1 VPVLVTCA
9 HAVPLLLVSRC
20 VQTASSRPGSTGG
33 PAVTDDGVA
42 AIEPVG
48 ERDVVAFADEADVI
62 VVGLGCAGASAAI
75 EAAERGLDVVAI
87 ERQGA
92 PGGTS
97 AMSGGLIYLG
107 GGTPVQRECGF
118 DDDSANMFAFLQAAT
133 APHGAADPTARPDLA
148 RLRLY
153 CEESVSHFHWL
164 RDHGVPFRSAFCD
177 EPNRESADDSGLVF
191 SGGEDSRPFC
201 DIVRPVP
208 RGHKPQ
214 FPDRA
219 GSFLMRCLTHSV
231 ATTPTRTTV
240 DARADRLV
248 VDSDGVVVG
257 VAVRHDNET
266 HYVRAR
272 RGVVLATGGFAYN
285 DAMLAANCPEA
296 LHPDSAWRIG
306 TDADDGRGI
315 RLGLGAGGAPLRL
328 DTFECA
334 LPLGPPHR
342 LCRAILVDRAGR
354 RFVNEDT
361 YTGRIGW
368 KALMEHAGDVF
379 MVLDEAIYERN
390 LLGLRFSYAA
400 ETAEELARDLGV
412 PEDQF
417 AATIAHYNEHAARG
431 EDPEFGKLPPFVQ
444 PLVPPLGAI
453 DLGVDRGAI
462 YATFTLGGLH
472 TDVDARVLA
481 PDGAP
486 VPGLF
491 AVGRAS
497 ASLAAGGYV
506 SGISLGDG
514 TFFGRRAGA
523 AI

>member
-1 VPVLVTCA
+1 MLRIGYDKPVPDTPNPNL
-9 HAVPLLLVSRC
+9 AVDPV
-20 VQTASSRPGSTGG
+20 
-33 PAVTDDGVA
+33 
-42 AIEPVG
+42 EPVR
-48 ERDVVAFADEADVI
+48 ERDVEHFDDTADVV

-75 EAAERGLDVVAI
+75 AASERGLDVLAI

-92 PGGTS
+92 GGGTS

-107 GGTPVQRECGF
+107 GGTPVQQECGF
-118 DDDSANMFAFLQAAT
+118 DDDVETMYTFLVAAT
-133 APHGAADPTARPDLA
+133 APHGVSEATDRPDLE
-148 RLRLY
+148 RLRIY
-153 CEESVSHFHWL
+153 CDESVTHFHWL
-164 RDHGVPFRSAFCD
+164 RDHGVPFRAAFFD

-201 DIVRPVP
+201 DLARPVP

-214 FPDRA
+214 YTDSA
-219 GSFLMRCLTHSV
+219 GNFLMQRLGAAV
-231 ATTPTRTTV
+231 AATTTRIQV
-240 DARADRLV
+240 DARADRLIT
-248 VDSDGVVVG
+248 DDDGAVVG
-257 VAVRHDNET
+257 VAVRRDNET
-266 HYVRAR
+266 RYVRAR

-285 DAMLAANCPEA
+285 EAMLGAYCPDAMR
-296 LHPDSAWRIG
+296 PDSAWRIG

-315 RLGLGAGGAPLRL
+315 RLGLGVGGAPLRL
-328 DTFECA
+328 DVFECA

-342 LCRAILVDRAGR
+342 LCRAILVDRSGR

-368 KALMEHAGDVF
+368 KALMEHDGDVF
-379 MVLDEAIYERN
+379 MILDEAIYERN

-400 ETAEELARDLGV
+400 ESAEELARDIGL
-412 PEDQF
+412 PEAEF
-417 AATIAHYNEHAARG
+417 AATLANYNEHAARG

-444 PLVPPLGAI
+444 PIGTPLGAI
-453 DLGVDRGAI
+453 DLGMARGAI
-462 YATFTLGGLH
+462 YATFTLGGLRA
-472 TDVDARVLA
+472 DIDGRVLTA
-481 PDGAP
+481 DDRA

>member
-1 VPVLVTCA
+1 MSEDA
-9 HAVPLLLVSRC
+9 
-20 VQTASSRPGSTGG
+20 TG
-33 PAVTDDGVA
+33 P
-42 AIEPVG
+42 IEPVAA
-48 ERDVVAFADEADVI
+48 RAVARFDDEADVV

-75 EAAERGLDVVAI
+75 AASGRGLDVLAL

-107 GGTPVQRECGF
+107 GGTPVQVECGYE
-118 DDDSANMFAFLQAAT
+118 DDADTMHTFLLAAT
-133 APHGAADPTARPDLA
+133 APHGASHPADRPDRE
-148 RLRLY
+148 RLRAY
-153 CEESVSHFHWL
+153 CDESVAHFHWL
-164 RDHGVPFRSAFCD
+164 REHGVPFRSAFCD

-201 DIVRPVP
+201 DLARPVP

-214 FPDRA
+214 FPDSA
-219 GSFLMRCLTHSV
+219 GNFLMQCLGNAV
-231 ATTPTRTTV
+231 AGTRTRVEV

-248 VDSDGVVVG
+248 VDDDGAVVG
-257 VAVRHDNET
+257 VVARRDNADR
-266 HYVRAR
+266 YLRAR
-272 RGVVLATGGFAYN
+272 RGVVLASGGFSYN
-285 DAMLAANCPEA
+285 DAMLQAHCPEA
-296 LHPDSAWRIG
+296 MRPDPAWRIG

-328 DTFECA
+328 DVFECA

-342 LCRAILVDRAGR
+342 LCRAILVDRHGR

-368 KALMEHAGDVF
+368 KALMEHDGDVF
-379 MVLDEAIYERN
+379 MVLDESIYERN

-400 ETAEELARDLGV
+400 ETVEELARDLGV
-412 PEDQF
+412 PEDTL
-417 AATIAHYNEHAARG
+417 AATVARYNEHAANG

-444 PLVPPLGAI
+444 PLVAPLGAI
-453 DLGVDRGAI
+453 DLGVARGAI

-472 TDVDARVLA
+472 ADVDGRVLDRGGDA
-481 PDGAP
+481 I
-486 VPGLF
+486 PGLF
-491 AVGRAS
+491 AAGRAS

-514 TFFGRRAGA
+514 TFFGRRAGC

>member
-1 VPVLVTCA
+1 MNDDQVTPIA
-9 HAVPLLLVSRC
+9 PLPESDIARF
-20 VQTASSRPGSTGG
+20 
-33 PAVTDDGVA
+33 D
-42 AIEPVG
+42 
-48 ERDVVAFADEADVI
+48 DEADVV

-75 EAAERGLDVVAI
+75 AASERGLDVVAI

-107 GGTPVQRECGF
+107 GGTPVQRACGY
-118 DDDSANMFAFLQAAT
+118 DDDADTMHAFLQAAT
-133 APHGAADPTARPDLA
+133 APHGTADPAARVDA
-148 RLRLY
+148 DKLRLY
-153 CEESVSHFHWL
+153 CDESVAHFHWL
-164 RDHGVPFRSAFCD
+164 QDHGVPFRAAFCD

-201 DIVRPVP
+201 DIARPVP

-214 FPDRA
+214 FKDSA
-219 GSFLMRCLTHSV
+219 GNFLMRCLMGAV
-231 ATTPTRTTV
+231 DATATRVVV
-240 DARADRLV
+240 DARADQLV
-248 VDSDGVVVG
+248 VGAGGEVVG

-266 HYVRAR
+266 RYIRAR
-272 RGVVLATGGFAYN
+272 RGAVLATGGFAYN
-285 DAMLAANCPEA
+285 EAMLGAYCPDAMR
-296 LHPDSAWRIG
+296 PDPAWRIG

-315 RLGLGAGGAPLRL
+315 RLGVGAGGAPLRL
-328 DTFECA
+328 DVFECA

-368 KALMEHAGDVF
+368 KALMEHDGDIF
-379 MVLDEAIYERN
+379 MVLDENIYERN

-400 ETAEELARDLGV
+400 ETAEELARDIGL
-412 PEDQF
+412 PEAVF
-417 AATIAHYNEHAARG
+417 AATVANYNEHAVRG

-453 DLGVDRGAI
+453 DLGMARGAI

-472 TDVDARVLA
+472 TDVDSRVLTA
-481 PDGAP
+481 DGRP

-491 AVGRAS
+491 AAGRAS

-523 AI
+523 AV

>member
-1 VPVLVTCA
+1 MPVTTDGLV
-9 HAVPLLLVSRC
+9 
-20 VQTASSRPGSTGG
+20 G
-33 PAVTDDGVA
+33 P
-42 AIEPVG
+42 IEPVG
-48 ERDVVAFADEADVI
+48 DHDVAHFDDEADVV
-62 VVGLGCAGASAAI
+62 VVGLGCAGATAAI
-75 EAAERGLDVVAI
+75 SASERGLDVLAL

-107 GGTPVQRECGF
+107 GGTPVQRQCGF
-118 DDDSANMFAFLQAAT
+118 DDDPDEMHAFLLAAT
-133 APHGAADPTARPDLA
+133 APHGDVAPAARADLDK
-148 RLRLY
+148 LRLY
-153 CEESVSHFHWL
+153 CDESVAHFHWL
-164 RDHGVPFRSAFCD
+164 RDHGVPFRGAFCD
-177 EPNRESADDSGLVF
+177 EPNRESADDSGLVY

-201 DIVRPVP
+201 DIARPAP

-214 FPDRA
+214 FPDSA
-219 GSFLMRCLTHSV
+219 GNFLMHCLTDAV
-231 ATTPTRTTV
+231 AATATRTMV
-240 DARADRLV
+240 DTRVDRLV
-248 VDSDGVVVG
+248 VDRDRAVVG
-257 VAVRHDNET
+257 VAVRRDNET
-266 HYVRAR
+266 RYVRAR

-285 DAMLAANCPEA
+285 DAMLARYCPDA
-296 LHPDSAWRIG
+296 MRPDSAWRIG

-328 DTFECA
+328 DAFECA

-342 LCRAILVDRAGR
+342 LCRAILVDRRGR

-368 KALMEHAGDVF
+368 KALMEHDGDVF

-400 ETAEELARDLGV
+400 ETVEELARDMGV
-412 PEDQF
+412 PEAAL
-417 AATIAHYNEHAARG
+417 AATVARYNEHAARG
-431 EDPEFGKLPPFVQ
+431 EDPEFGKLAPFVQ
-444 PLVPPLGAI
+444 PLAAPLGAI
-453 DLGVDRGAI
+453 DLGVARGAI

-472 TDVDARVLA
+472 TDGDGRVLA
-481 PDGAP
+481 GDGRA
-486 VPGLF
+486 VPQLF
-491 AVGRAS
+491 AAGRAS

-514 TFFGRRAGA
+514 TFFGRRVGA

>member
-1 VPVLVTCA
+1 MNDTDEG
-9 HAVPLLLVSRC
+9 SKR
-20 VQTASSRPGSTGG
+20 RPG
-33 PAVTDDGVA
+33 DDGIA
-42 AIEPVG
+42 PIAPLS
-48 ERDVVAFADEADVI
+48 EREIGRFDDEVDVVVI
-62 VVGLGCAGASAAI
+62 GLGCAGASAAI
-75 EAAERGLDVVAI
+75 AASERGLEVLGL

-107 GGTPVQRECGF
+107 GGTPVQKECGF
-118 DDDSANMFAFLQAAT
+118 DDDAETMHTFLLAAL
-133 APHGAADPTARPDLA
+133 APHGAAGPHDRPDLA
-148 RLRLY
+148 RLRAY
-153 CEESVSHFHWL
+153 CDESVAHFHWL
-164 RDHGVPFRSAFCD
+164 REHGVPFRAAFFD
-177 EPNRESADDSGLVF
+177 EPNRESPDDSGLVF

-201 DIVRPVP
+201 DLARPVP

-214 FPDRA
+214 FPDSA
-219 GSFLMRCLTHSV
+219 GNFLMQQLGAGV
-231 ATTPTRTTV
+231 ARTSTRVEV
-240 DARADRLV
+240 DARADRLI
-248 VDSDGVVVG
+248 VDADGAVIG
-257 VAVRHDNET
+257 VSARRDNVT
-266 HYVRAR
+266 RTVRAR
-272 RGVVLATGGFAYN
+272 RGVVVASGGFAYN
-285 DAMLAANCPEA
+285 EAMVGAYCPDAMR
-296 LHPDSAWRIG
+296 PDPAWRIG

-315 RLGLGAGGAPLRL
+315 RLGLGVGGAPLRL
-328 DTFECA
+328 DVFECA

-342 LCRAILVDRAGR
+342 MCRAILVDRQGR

-368 KALMEHAGDVF
+368 KALMEHDGDIF

-390 LLGLRFSYAA
+390 LLGLRFAYAA
-400 ETAEELARDLGV
+400 ETVEELARDLGV
-412 PEDQF
+412 PE
-417 AATIAHYNEHAARG
+417 AALAQTVADYNAHAARG

-453 DLGVDRGAI
+453 DLGMARGAI

-472 TDVDARVLA
+472 ADVDGRVLA
-481 PDGAP
+481 ADGSAI
-486 VPGLF
+486 PGLF

-523 AI
+523 AV

>member
-1 VPVLVTCA
+1 MADDSIAPVE
-9 HAVPLLLVSRC
+9 PLAAR
-20 VQTASSRPGSTGG
+20 
-33 PAVTDDGVA
+33 GVA
-42 AIEPVG
+42 
-48 ERDVVAFADEADVI
+48 RFDDEADVV

-75 EAAERGLDVVAI
+75 AASERGLDVLVL

-107 GGTPVQRECGF
+107 GGTPVQQECGF
-118 DDDSANMFAFLQAAT
+118 ADDADNMHAFLLAAL
-133 APHGAADPTARPDLA
+133 APHGASDAKDRPDLE
-148 RLRLY
+148 RLRVY
-153 CEESVSHFHWL
+153 CDESVAHFHWL
-164 RDHGVPFRSAFCD
+164 RDHGVPFRAAFCD

-201 DIVRPVP
+201 DLARPVP

-214 FPDRA
+214 YTDSA
-219 GSFLMRCLTHSV
+219 GNFLMQRLASAVEGTN
-231 ATTPTRTTV
+231 
-240 DARADRLV
+240 ARV
-248 VDSDGVVVG
+248 EVDSRAEQLIVDDDGVVVG
-257 VAVRHDNET
+257 VTVRRDNST
-266 HYVRAR
+266 RAVRAR

-285 DAMLAANCPEA
+285 EAMLGAYCPAA
-296 LHPDSAWRIG
+296 LRPDAAWRIG

-328 DTFECA
+328 DVFECA

-342 LCRAILVDRAGR
+342 LCRAILVDREGK

-368 KALMEHAGDVF
+368 KALMEHDGDVF
-379 MVLDEAIYERN
+379 MILDETIYERN
-390 LLGLRFSYAA
+390 LLRLRFSYAA
-400 ETAEELARDLGV
+400 ETAEELARDIGLPV
-412 PEDQF
+412 AAF
-417 AATIAHYNEHAARG
+417 AATVARYNEHAARG

-444 PLVPPLGAI
+444 PLGAPLGAI
-453 DLGVDRGAI
+453 DLGMARGAI
-462 YATFTLGGLH
+462 YATFTLGGLLA
-472 TDVDARVLA
+472 DVDGRVLDA
-481 PDGAP
+481 AGGA

>member
-1 VPVLVTCA
+1 VPDA
-9 HAVPLLLVSRC
+9 EPGVS
-20 VQTASSRPGSTGG
+20 
-33 PAVTDDGVA
+33 DDGVGG
-42 AIEPVG
+42 IEPVA
-48 ERDVVAFADEADVI
+48 ERDVTGFDDTADVV

-75 EAAERGLDVVAI
+75 GAAERGLDVVAI

-92 PGGTS
+92 AGGTS

-107 GGTPVQRECGF
+107 GGTPVQRACGF
-118 DDDSANMFAFLQAAT
+118 EDDADTMFTFLQAAT
-133 APHGAADPTARPDLA
+133 APHGSTDPADRPDLA
-148 RLRLY
+148 RLREY
-153 CEESVSHFHWL
+153 CDESVTHFQWL
-164 RDHGVPFRSAFCD
+164 EDHGVPFRAAFCD

-201 DIVRPVP
+201 DIARPAP
-208 RGHKPQ
+208 RGHKPR
-214 FPDRA
+214 FPDSA
-219 GSFLMRCLTHSV
+219 GNFLMQCLGRSV
-231 ATTPTRTTV
+231 AATSTRVTV

-248 VDSDGVVVG
+248 VDDDGAVVG
-257 VAVRHDNET
+257 VAVRHDNT
-266 HYVRAR
+266 TRYIRAR
-272 RGVVLATGGFAYN
+272 RGVVLASGGFAYN
-285 DAMLAANCPEA
+285 DAMLAAHCPEA
-296 LHPDSAWRIG
+296 MHPDPAWRIG

-328 DTFECA
+328 DAFECA

-342 LCRAILVDRAGR
+342 LCRAILIDRSGR

-400 ETAEELARDLGV
+400 ETVEELARDLGV
-412 PEDQF
+412 PED
-417 AATIAHYNEHAARG
+417 ALADTVAHYNEHATHG
-431 EDPEFGKLPPFVQ
+431 VDPEFGKLPPFVR

-462 YATFTLGGLH
+462 YATFTLGGLAA
-472 TDVDARVLA
+472 DVDGRVL
-481 PDGAP
+481 GANGEA
-486 VPGLF
+486 VVGLF
-491 AVGRAS
+491 AVGRAG

>member
-1 VPVLVTCA
+1 MPEDL
-9 HAVPLLLVSRC
+9 
-20 VQTASSRPGSTGG
+20 TAP
-33 PAVTDDGVA
+33 
-42 AIEPVG
+42 IEPLA
-48 ERDVVAFADEADVI
+48 EHDVAHFDDDADVI

-75 EAAERGLDVVAI
+75 AASERGLDVVAL

-92 PGGTS
+92 SGGTS

-107 GGTPVQRECGF
+107 GGTPVQEECGF
-118 DDDSANMFAFLQAAT
+118 EDDAETMHTFLAAAL
-133 APHGAADPTARPDLA
+133 APHGVVDPTDRPDLE
-148 RLRLY
+148 RLRVY
-153 CEESVSHFHWL
+153 CDDSVAHFHWL

-201 DIVRPVP
+201 DIARPVP

-214 FPDRA
+214 YPDSA
-219 GSFLMRCLTHSV
+219 GNFLMQRLASAV
-231 ATTPTRTTV
+231 AATSTRVAV
-240 DARADRLV
+240 DARVDRLIV
-248 VDSDGVVVG
+248 ASDGVVVG
-257 VAVRHDNET
+257 VAARRDNATRHI
-266 HYVRAR
+266 RAR
-272 RGVVLATGGFAYN
+272 RGVVLAAGGFAYN
-285 DAMLAANCPEA
+285 EAMLAAYCPA
-296 LHPDSAWRIG
+296 AMRPDPAWRIG

-315 RLGLGAGGAPLRL
+315 RLGLGVGGAPLRL
-328 DTFECA
+328 DVFECA

-342 LCRAILVDRAGR
+342 LCRAILVDRQGR

-368 KALMEHAGDVF
+368 KALMEHDGDVF

-400 ETAEELARDLGV
+400 ETVEELARDLGV
-412 PEDQF
+412 PES
-417 AATIAHYNEHAARG
+417 ALATTVANYNEHAVNG

-444 PLVPPLGAI
+444 PIVPPLGAI
-453 DLGVDRGAI
+453 DLGLERGAI

-472 TDVDARVLA
+472 TDVDGRVIA
-481 PDGAP
+481 TDGRP

-491 AVGRAS
+491 AVGRSS

-514 TFFGRRAGA
+514 TFFGRRAGS

>member
-1 VPVLVTCA
+1 MSIESVA
-9 HAVPLLLVSRC
+9 PL
-20 VQTASSRPGSTGG
+20 
-33 PAVTDDGVA
+33 
-42 AIEPVG
+42 EPVA
-48 ERDVVAFADEADVI
+48 ERDVVQFDDDADVV
-62 VVGLGCAGASAAI
+62 VVGLGCAGGSAAI
-75 EAAERGLDVVAI
+75 SAAERGLDVVAH

-118 DDDSANMFAFLQAAT
+118 DDDADTMYAFLLEAT
-133 APHGAADPTARPDLA
+133 RPHGGGDPKDRADVAK
-148 RLRLY
+148 LRLY
-153 CEESVSHFHWL
+153 CDESVAHFHWL
-164 RDHGVPFRSAFCD
+164 REHGVPFRAAFCD

-201 DIVRPVP
+201 DIARPAP

-214 FPDRA
+214 FPDSA
-219 GSFLMRCLTHSV
+219 GDFLMRSLSAAV
-231 ATTPTRTTV
+231 AKTSTRVMV

-248 VDSDGVVVG
+248 LGTDGAIVG

-266 HYVRAR
+266 RYVRAR
-272 RGVVLATGGFAYN
+272 RGVVLATGGFSYN
-285 DAMLAANCPEA
+285 EAMLAEYCPDA
-296 LHPDSAWRIG
+296 MRPNPAWRIG

-315 RLGLGAGGAPLRL
+315 RLGQGAGGAPLRL
-328 DTFECA
+328 DVFECA

-342 LCRAILVDRAGR
+342 LCRAILVDRDGR

-368 KALMEHAGDVF
+368 KALMEHDGDVF

-390 LLGLRFSYAA
+390 LLRLRFAYAA
-400 ETAEELARDLGV
+400 ETIEELARDMGV
-412 PEDQF
+412 PAAAL
-417 AATIAHYNEHAARG
+417 AATVARYNDDAARG
-431 EDPEFGKLPPFVQ
+431 VDSEFGKLAPFVQ

-453 DLGVDRGAI
+453 DLGVMRGAI

-472 TDVDARVLA
+472 TDGDGRVLTA
-481 PDGAP
+481 DGRA

-491 AVGRAS
+491 AAGRTS

>member
-1 VPVLVTCA
+1 MQP
-9 HAVPLLLVSRC
+9 
-20 VQTASSRPGSTGG
+20 
-33 PAVTDDGVA
+33 VTDDGVGPLDP
-42 AIEPVG
+42 IT
-48 ERDVVAFADEADVI
+48 ERNVARFDDEADVV

-75 EAAERGLDVVAI
+75 AAAERGLEVLAL

-107 GGTPVQRECGF
+107 GGTPVQQQCGF
-118 DDDSANMFAFLQAAT
+118 DDDADTMYAFLVAAT
-133 APHGAADPTARPDLA
+133 AEHGNADRPDRPDRPDRA
-148 RLRLY
+148 KLRLY
-153 CEESVSHFHWL
+153 CDGSVAHFHWL
-164 RDHGVPFRSAFCD
+164 EDHGVPFRAAFCD

-201 DIVRPVP
+201 EIARPVP
-208 RGHKPQ
+208 RGHKPK
-214 FPDRA
+214 FPDSA
-219 GSFLMRCLTHSV
+219 GNFLMQRLSAAV
-231 ATTPTRTTV
+231 ATTPTRVMV

-248 VDSDGVVVG
+248 TDSDGAVIG
-257 VAVRHDNET
+257 VAVRHENQMR
-266 HYVRAR
+266 YVRAR

-285 DAMLAANCPEA
+285 EAMLGAYCPDAMR
-296 LHPDSAWRIG
+296 PDPAWRIG

-328 DTFECA
+328 DVFECA

-342 LCRAILVDRAGR
+342 LCRAILVDRQGR

-368 KALMEHAGDVF
+368 KALMEHGGDVF

-390 LLGLRFSYAA
+390 LLGLRFSHAA
-400 ETAEELARDLGV
+400 ETVEELARDLGV
-412 PEDQF
+412 PEAAL
-417 AATIAHYNEHAARG
+417 AATVADYNEHAARG

-453 DLGVDRGAI
+453 DLRVTRGAI

-472 TDVDARVLA
+472 TDADGRVVTATDAR
-481 PDGAP
+481 

-514 TFFGRRAGA
+514 TFFGRRAGLA
-523 AI
+523 L

>member
-1 VPVLVTCA
+1 VSNDPTAPIGPLAEREVP
-9 HAVPLLLVSRC
+9 RF
-20 VQTASSRPGSTGG
+20 
-33 PAVTDDGVA
+33 D
-42 AIEPVG
+42 
-48 ERDVVAFADEADVI
+48 DEADVV
-62 VVGLGCAGASAAI
+62 VVGLGCAGAAAAV
-75 EAAERGLDVVAI
+75 AASERGLDVMAL

-107 GGTPVQRECGF
+107 GGTPVQRECGY
-118 DDDSANMFAFLQAAT
+118 DDDADTMHAFLLAAL
-133 APHGAADPTARPDLA
+133 APHGGVDAADRPDLE
-148 RLRLY
+148 RLRVY
-153 CEESVSHFHWL
+153 CDESVAHFHWL
-164 RDHGVPFRSAFCD
+164 QDHGVPFRAAFFD
-177 EPNRESADDSGLVF
+177 EPNRESPDDSGLVF

-201 DIVRPVP
+201 DIARPVP

-214 FPDRA
+214 YTDSA
-219 GSFLMRCLTHSV
+219 GNFLMQCLGAAV
-231 ATTPTRTTV
+231 ARTATRVEV
-240 DARADRLV
+240 DARADRLIA
-248 VDSDGVVVG
+248 DADGVVIG
-257 VAVRHDNET
+257 VAARRDNTFRH
-266 HYVRAR
+266 VRAR

-285 DAMLAANCPEA
+285 EAMLQAHCPAAMR
-296 LHPDSAWRIG
+296 PDPAWRIG

-328 DTFECA
+328 DVFECA

-342 LCRAILVDRAGR
+342 LCRAILVDRTGR

-368 KALMEHAGDVF
+368 KALMEHDGDVF
-379 MVLDEAIYERN
+379 MVLDESIYERN
-390 LLGLRFSYAA
+390 LLGLRFAYAA
-400 ETAEELARDLGV
+400 ETVEELARDMGV
-412 PEDQF
+412 PEAAL
-417 AATIAHYNEHAARG
+417 AATVANYNEHAVNG

-444 PLVPPLGAI
+444 PLVAPLGAI
-453 DLGVDRGAI
+453 DLGMERGAI

-472 TDVDARVLA
+472 ADVEGRVLDPGGSA
-481 PDGAP
+481 

-491 AVGRAS
+491 AVGRTA

-506 SGISLGDG
+506 SGMSLGDG

>member
-1 VPVLVTCA
+1 M
-9 HAVPLLLVSRC
+9 
-20 VQTASSRPGSTGG
+20 
-33 PAVTDDGVA
+33 TDDSVSPLDPVA
-42 AIEPVG
+42 DTDVG
-48 ERDVVAFADEADVI
+48 GWDDEADVV

-75 EAAERGLDVVAI
+75 SASERGLDVLAL

-118 DDDSANMFAFLQAAT
+118 DDDADTMYAFLLHAT
-133 APHGAADPTARPDLA
+133 RMHGGVAPEDRADLDK
-148 RLRLY
+148 LRLY
-153 CEESVSHFHWL
+153 CDESVAHFHWL
-164 RDHGVPFRSAFCD
+164 TEHGVPFRGAFFD

-201 DIVRPVP
+201 DIARPVP

-214 FPDRA
+214 FRDSA
-219 GSFLMRCLTHSV
+219 GNFLMQCLTTAV
-231 ATTPTRTTV
+231 AATPTRTLV

-248 VDSDGVVVG
+248 VDADGSVVG
-257 VAVRHDNET
+257 VVARHDNQT
-266 HYVRAR
+266 RHMRAR

-285 DAMLAANCPEA
+285 EGMLAEYCPEA
-296 LHPDSAWRIG
+296 MTPDPAWRIG

-315 RLGLGAGGAPLRL
+315 RLGLGVGGAPLRL
-328 DTFECA
+328 DVFECA

-342 LCRAILVDRAGR
+342 LCRAILVDRDGR

-368 KALMEHAGDVF
+368 KALMEHDGDIF

-400 ETAEELARDLGV
+400 ETVEELARDMGV
-412 PEDQF
+412 PED
-417 AATIAHYNEHAARG
+417 ALATTVARYNEHAARG
-431 EDPEFGKLPPFVQ
+431 EDPEYGKLPPFVQ

-453 DLGVDRGAI
+453 DLGVMRGAI

-472 TDVDARVLA
+472 TDIDGRVIDARGHA
-481 PDGAP
+481 

-491 AVGRAS
+491 AAGRSS

-506 SGISLGDG
+506 SGMSLGDG

-523 AI
+523 AV

>member
-1 VPVLVTCA
+1 
-9 HAVPLLLVSRC
+9 
-20 VQTASSRPGSTGG
+20 
-33 PAVTDDGVA
+33 
-42 AIEPVG
+42 
-48 ERDVVAFADEADVI
+48 
-62 VVGLGCAGASAAI
+62 
-75 EAAERGLDVVAI
+75 
-87 ERQGA
+87 
-92 PGGTS
+92 
-97 AMSGGLIYLG
+97 MSGGLIYLG

-118 DDDSANMFAFLQAAT
+118 DDDADTMFSFLRLAT
-133 APHGAADPTARPDLA
+133 AAHGVADPGERPDLD

-153 CEESVSHFHWL
+153 CDESVAHFHWL
-164 RDHGVPFRSAFCD
+164 QEHGVPFRSAFFD

-201 DIVRPVP
+201 DVARPVP

-214 FPDRA
+214 FPDSA
-219 GSFLMRCLTHSV
+219 GNFLMRCLSGAV
-231 ATTPTRTTV
+231 AGTSTRVTV

-248 VDSDGVVVG
+248 VDGDGAIVGVV
-257 VAVRHDNET
+257 ARHDNET
-266 HYVRAR
+266 RCIRAR
-272 RGVVLATGGFAYN
+272 RGVVLASGGFAYN
-285 DAMLAANCPEA
+285 DAMLGAHCPDA
-296 LHPDSAWRIG
+296 MRPDPAWRIG

-328 DTFECA
+328 DVFECA

-342 LCRAILVDRAGR
+342 LCRAIIVDRHGR

-368 KALMEHAGDVF
+368 RALMEHDGDVF
-379 MVLDEAIYERN
+379 MVLDESIYERN

-400 ETAEELARDLGV
+400 ESAEELARDIGL
-412 PEDQF
+412 PEDVF
-417 AATIAHYNEHAARG
+417 AATVARYNEHAAHG
-431 EDPEFGKLPPFVQ
+431 DDPEFGKLAPFVQ

-453 DLGVDRGAI
+453 DLGVARGAI

-472 TDVDARVLA
+472 TDVDGRVLA
-481 PDGAP
+481 PDGDA

-491 AVGRAS
+491 AAGRAS

-514 TFFGRRAGA
+514 TFFGRRVGS

>member
-1 VPVLVTCA
+1 MSNDPTA
-9 HAVPLLLVSRC
+9 PIEPLAEREVSRF
-20 VQTASSRPGSTGG
+20 
-33 PAVTDDGVA
+33 D
-42 AIEPVG
+42 
-48 ERDVVAFADEADVI
+48 DEADVV
-62 VVGLGCAGASAAI
+62 VVGLGCAGASAAV
-75 EAAERGLDVVAI
+75 AASERGLDVLAL

-107 GGTPVQRECGF
+107 GGTPVQKECGY
-118 DDDSANMFAFLQAAT
+118 DDDADTMHAFLLAAT
-133 APHGAADPTARPDLA
+133 APHGVADAADRPDLA
-148 RLRLY
+148 RLRVY
-153 CEESVSHFHWL
+153 CDESVAHFHWL
-164 RDHGVPFRSAFCD
+164 QDHGVPFRAAFFD
-177 EPNRESADDSGLVF
+177 EPNRESPDDSGLVF

-201 DIVRPVP
+201 DIARPVP

-214 FPDRA
+214 YTDSA
-219 GSFLMRCLTHSV
+219 GNFLMQCLGAAVARTH
-231 ATTPTRTTV
+231 TRVEV
-240 DARADRLV
+240 DVRADRLI
-248 VDSDGVVVG
+248 VDTDGVVIG
-257 VAVRHDNET
+257 VAARRDNTLRH
-266 HYVRAR
+266 VRAR

-285 DAMLAANCPEA
+285 EAMLQAHCPAAMR
-296 LHPDSAWRIG
+296 PDPAWRIG

-328 DTFECA
+328 DVFECA

-342 LCRAILVDRAGR
+342 LCRAILVDRTGR

-368 KALMEHAGDVF
+368 KALMEHDGDVF
-379 MVLDEAIYERN
+379 MVLDESIYERN
-390 LLGLRFSYAA
+390 LLGLRFAYAA
-400 ETAEELARDLGV
+400 ETVEELARDMGV
-412 PEDQF
+412 PEAAL
-417 AATIAHYNEHAARG
+417 AATVANYNAHAVNG

-453 DLGVDRGAI
+453 DLGMERGAI

-472 TDVDARVLA
+472 ADVDGRVLD
-481 PDGAP
+481 PDGSA
-486 VPGLF
+486 VPGLY
-491 AVGRAS
+491 AVGRAG

-523 AI
+523 AIAS